1 MLRIFVA
8 TMRDRE
14 YCCYM
19 GILLLILAAFAI
31 MGGFHVVL
39 YGAFGCAALFALF
52 ILPSMAIS
60 KILRG

>member
-1 MLRIFVA
+1 
-8 TMRDRE
+8 
-14 YCCYM
+14 M

-52 ILPSMAIS
+52 ILPSMALS